1 MFSRPVLTCLCLKF
15 APARLSNSKDTM
27 VDLLSAAEKD
37 LTRSPLLS
45 DDEIIVIVDDS
56 PEIILLL
63 KTYLSNQ
70 GFAAVSANSGSEL
83 FSIVQNQTVA
93 LVILDISLPDRDG
106 TAILVELVRD
116 YPDLGVIMA
125 TSVTDIQVALQ
136 CLRQGAD
143 DYLTKPVNI
152 EQFYHTVRQTLKKR
166 RLAIENRRFQQV
178 LQLRNFR
185 ARFLHQLI
193 LKMNSAYLNALEL
206 NQVLKTI
213 LVGITSDEGLQFNRA
228 FLALFDDDQKL
239 LQGRLAIGPGSRE
252 DARDIWS
259 NIDRNNIRLE
269 DLFQQRD
276 PDASANDIIVN
287 EIVRSLSVPA
297 SNHAH
302 PFIYAC
308 DRRTSI
314 LVNNGT
320 AAVTIPPDL
329 IKTLMEDSFVIVPL
343 FSPRRPLG
351 VLIADNF
358 ITRESIAEQDIE
370 ALEIFAGQASLAIE
384 HSRLFADMQKKI
396 TELEIVTQELDK
408 SKDLLVE
415 AERYSALGHMSA
427 QLVHAIRNPIT
438 SIGGTSRLLASR
450 ISDKKIVK
458 FLDLMTNEAAK
469 VESTL
474 NDLFTFVSKSS
485 PVKMQ
490 QPLYPLIRKSV
501 MAYYGTMKKKNISY
515 SIDLRGNDL
524 KIAIDAEKIQQVFMH
539 LFKNSIEAMANGGAL
554 KIKTHDD
561 QDYIAIVISDSG
573 NGIAIDD
580 MSQATDPFYTTK
592 IYGTGLG
599 LTLVEQIIKQHD
611 GTLSITQNEP
621 YGLEVIVRLPRE

>member
-1 MFSRPVLTCLCLKF
+1 
-15 APARLSNSKDTM
+15 M
-27 VDLLSAAEKD
+27 VDLLSAAQMD

-70 GFAAVSANSGSEL
+70 GFEAVSANNGSEL
-83 FSIVQNQTVA
+83 LNIVQNQTVA

-106 TAILVELVRD
+106 TTILVELVRD
-116 YPDLGVIMA
+116 YPDLGVIMV
-125 TSVTDIQVALQ
+125 TSVTDVQVALQ

-152 EQFYHTVRQTLKKR
+152 EQFYHSVRQTLKKR

-185 ARFLHQLI
+185 ARFLHQLS

-213 LVGITSDEGLQFNRA
+213 LIGITSEEGLQFNRA
-228 FLALFDDDQKL
+228 FLALFDDDQEL

-252 DARDIWS
+252 DARDIWT
-259 NIDRNNIRLE
+259 NINRNNIRLE
-269 DLFQQRD
+269 DLFQLKDQES
-276 PDASANDIIVN
+276 SAHDIIVN
-287 EIVRSLSVPA
+287 EIVRSLVVPA
-297 SNHAH
+297 SDHAH

-308 DRRTSI
+308 DHRTSI
-314 LVNNGT
+314 LVENGT
-320 AAVTIPPDL
+320 APVTIPPDL
-329 IKTLMEDSFVIVPL
+329 IKTLREDSFVIIPL

-358 ITRESIAEQDIE
+358 ITRASISGQDIE

-384 HSRLFADMQKKI
+384 HSKLYADMQKKI
-396 TELEIVTQELDK
+396 TELENVTQELDK
-408 SKDLLVE
+408 SRDLLVE

-438 SIGGTSRLLASR
+438 SIGGTSRLLAGR
-450 ISDKKIVK
+450 LSDEKTLK
-458 FLDLMTNEAAK
+458 FLDLLTNEAAK
-469 VESTL
+469 VESIL
-474 NDLFTFVSKSS
+474 NDLFNFVSKSV
-485 PVKMQ
+485 PVKSS
-490 QPLYPLIRKSV
+490 QPLYPLIRQSI
-501 MAYYGTMKKKNISY
+501 MAYYGTMKKKGISY
-515 SIDLRGNDL
+515 RMDLRGEDPAM
-524 KIAIDAEKIQQVFMH
+524 AIDAEKIQQVFLH
-539 LFKNSIEAMANGGAL
+539 LFKNSIEAMSNGGSL
-554 KIKTHDD
+554 EITSYEE
-561 QDYIAIVISDSG
+561 QDYIAVIISDSG
-573 NGIAIDD
+573 NGIASDD

-592 IYGTGLG
+592 TYGTGLG
-599 LTLVEQIIKQHD
+599 LTLVEQIIKQHS

-621 YGLEVIVRLPRE
+621 HGLRIVIRLPREERATAKTHGQSQ